1 MWLMSSD
8 LLNIKTPFNLTLLD
22 KVRLDKWLW
31 AARFFKTRSLALTA
45 IKRGKVSVN
54 GQHPKAGRELAVGD
68 TLTIR
73 QGQEIKTVIVRAL
86 AGQRGPAVA
95 AQQLYEE
102 TRESIKQREKER
114 ELRQYS
120 SAQRPRGEGRPTKRQ
135 RRKIHRFTR
144 SG

>member
-1 MWLMSSD
+1 MQ
-8 LLNIKTPFNLTLLD
+8 NEKAAFKLTLLE

-45 IKRGKVSVN
+45 INGGKVSVN

-73 QGQEIKTVIVRAL
+73 QGQEIKTVTVQAL
-86 AGQRGPAVA
+86 AAQRGPAVA

-102 TRESIKQREKER
+102 TLESIQQREKER
-114 ELRQYS
+114 ELRQFS
-120 SAQRPRGEGRPTKRQ
+120 LAQRPRGEGRPTKRQ
-135 RRKIHRFTR
+135 RRQIHRFTR
-144 SG
+144 SD